1 MNTYA
6 RIKIR
11 VNILSLLKL
20 QNNFPQKSVLSRYVI
35 FKACETESKQGI
47 NCGKPPL
54 HLLSVMQS
62 VHPDGF
68 GGKRV
73 ARRGSHFLRILGVR
87 KFRYV
92 GI

>member
-35 FKACETESKQGI
+35 FKAYETESKQGI
-47 NCGKPPL
+47 NCGKTPIASL
-54 HLLSVMQS
+54 VMQS
-62 VHPDGF
+62 CSLYTPTGF
-68 GGKRV
+68 AESELLEGGRT
-73 ARRGSHFLRILGVR
+73 F
-87 KFRYV
+87 
-92 GI
+92 